1 MVNTHLKLDE
11 DVYKHLLYLKIKNN
25 SSLYEEVNDLVRLGL
40 EKGDYKYCL
49 SSIESRIEYLEK
61 NIRYIKSLLR
71 QLYSDLDLDSVDIR
85 SSEVMKL
92 FDENYRKK
100 KHVD

>member
-25 SSLYEEVNDLVRLGL
+25 SSLYEEVNELVKLGL
-40 EKGDYKYCL
+40 EKGDYKYYL

-61 NIRYIKSLLR
+61 NIRYIKNLLR

>member
-1 MVNTHLKLDE
+1 MS
-11 DVYKHLLYLKIKNN
+11 KHFIEQSTSSWIVVSNIKNN

>member
-11 DVYKHLLYLKIKNN
+11 DVYKHLLFLKIKNN
-25 SSLYEEVNDLVRLGL
+25 YNFYEEVNELVRLGL
-40 EKGDYKYCL
+40 EKGDYKYYL

-61 NIRYIKSLLR
+61 NIRYIKNLLR

>member
-11 DVYKHLLYLKIKNN
+11 DVYKHLLFLKIKNN
-25 SSLYEEVNDLVRLGL
+25 SSLYEEVNELVKLGL
-40 EKGDYKYCL
+40 EKGDYKYYL

-61 NIRYIKSLLR
+61 NIRYIKNLLR

>member
-40 EKGDYKYCL
+40 EKDDYKYCL

-71 QLYSDLDLDSVDIR
+71 QLYSDLDLDSIDIR

>member
-11 DVYKHLLYLKIKNN
+11 DVYKHLLFLKIKNN
-25 SSLYEEVNDLVRLGL
+25 SSLYEEVNELVRLGL
-40 EKGDYKYCL
+40 EKGDYKYYL

-61 NIRYIKSLLR
+61 NIRYIKNLLR

-92 FDENYRKK
+92 FDENYR
-100 KHVD
+100 

>member
-11 DVYKHLLYLKIKNN
+11 DVYKHLLFLKIKNN
-25 SSLYEEVNDLVRLGL
+25 SSLYEEVNELVRLGL
-40 EKGDYKYCL
+40 EKGDYKYYL

-61 NIRYIKSLLR
+61 NIRYIKNLLR